1 MTEQF
6 YLDRLE
12 KGIKILRTYDIMIHG
27 QGNYKTMPHYMKVLG
42 DFGVDYL
49 KYKAVGTG
57 EMIRHLESVSQLLE
71 ICRAHQIKIVDS
83 VAEHAEVI
91 QKCKD
96 LHYADVAECMK
107 VMPETTAIITEIT
120 VDLNL

>member
-1 MTEQF
+1 MTEQI
-6 YLDRLE
+6 YLNRLE

-42 DFGVDYL
+42 DFCLDYL

-57 EMIRHLESVSQLLE
+57 ETIHSLEDISMLLDV
-71 ICRAHQIKIVDS
+71 CKAHNIKV
-83 VAEHAEVI
+83 VNTVVEHVELI

-96 LHYADVAECMK
+96 LQYTDVAECMK
-107 VMPETTAIITEIT
+107 VMAITTAIMTEIEE
-120 VDLNL
+120 DLKL